1 MCGSEDVQAAWI
13 RQHGI
18 DMANCAGNPGGVPCQ
33 KAMNERDAV
42 GLALAT
48 STVALLPGS
57 AQAMWGLGA
66 GENAGLING

>member
-1 MCGSEDVQAAWI
+1 MR

-18 DMANCAGNPGGVPCQ
+18 DMASCSDNAGGAACQ
-33 KAMNERDAV
+33 KVINERDAV

-48 STVALLPGS
+48 GAVALLPGS

-66 GENAGLING
+66 GQMQELATWRMAQ